1 MERYST
7 KLKDAFLLETNL
19 FRDNR
24 GSFNRLFCQ
33 KDLSALGLNDR
44 FVQSNLCINN
54 KAGIV
59 RGLHYQLKPHEE
71 TKIVTCLV
79 GEIYDVIVDLRP
91 SSPTYLQWEG
101 FELSCPNTS
110 LYVPKGFAHGY
121 QTLVDSSIV
130 HYSVNEFYSPNAEQG
145 LRYDDPHLNIK
156 WKLPIR
162 DISNKDSSWP
172 LLN

>member
-1 MERYST
+1 MEKFST
-7 KLKDAFLLETNL
+7 KLEDAFLLKTTL
-19 FRDNR
+19 FRDDR

-33 KDLSALGLNDR
+33 KSLLALGLIDG

-71 TKIVTCLV
+71 TKIVTCLE
-79 GEIYDVIVDLRP
+79 GKIYDVIVDLRP

-101 FELSCPNTS
+101 FELSCPHTS

-121 QTLVDSSIV
+121 QTLVDNSIV
-130 HYSVNEFYSPNAEQG
+130 HYSVDEFYSPDSEQG
-145 LRYDDPHLNIK
+145 IRYDDPHLNIK
-156 WKLPIR
+156 WKLPICG
-162 DISNKDSSWP
+162 ISYKDSAWP
-172 LLN
+172 MLN